1 MKWSLGD
8 IVPEGGSMNVFFKRV
23 LMASVAVMVV
33 DCAAVVPRN
42 VSQEQVYQQDEL
54 PKTGIVLTLR
64 DQDLQTAVFITAD
77 VAKVVGTEVF
87 ESFVQRGWRQITDAE
102 RNSQQTV
109 DIICL
114 LGMDDSGSQ
123 VAARCHMPGVVQ
135 VNGYEEPI
143 PVSIGALSLQR
154 DVVQRIGWSRVR
166 NAIVDLVLTQ
176 RNDTISSAQSKI
188 AELRKR

>member
-1 MKWSLGD
+1 
-8 IVPEGGSMNVFFKRV
+8 MNVFFKIV
-23 LMASVAVMVV
+23 WMASVVVMVV
-33 DCAAVVPRN
+33 GCTAAVPIN
-42 VSQEQVYQQDEL
+42 ASQAQAYQQDEIS
-54 PKTGIVLTLR
+54 KTGIVLTMR
-64 DQDLQTAVFITAD
+64 EQDLQTVVFITAD

-102 RNSQQTV
+102 RTSQQTV

-143 PVSIGALSLQR
+143 PVSIGALSLPSE
-154 DVVQRIGWSRVR
+154 VVENIGWPRVR

-176 RNDTISSAQSKI
+176 RNDTISSAQNKI
-188 AELRKR
+188 AELRRR